1 MPNLKTK
8 VNNLDVDKLKAVSVD
23 LSELH
28 HVVDKDRK
36 KNVYDQLVIKVT
48 ATDTKIL
55 NRSQLVS
62 KTHYDSDKKVLEK
75 KIEDV
80 DKRITDTNGLV
91 KKADYN
97 TKVTEIENKITSV
110 TG

>member
-8 VNNLDVDKLKAVSVD
+8 VNDLDVDKLKAVSVD

-28 HVVDKDRK
+28 NVVDKDRK

-62 KTHYDSDKKVLEK
+62 KTHYDSDKQVLEK
-75 KIEDV
+75 KM
-80 DKRITDTNGLV
+80 KML
-91 KKADYN
+91 
-97 TKVTEIENKITSV
+97 TK
-110 TG
+110 G